1 MLLSC
6 YVLGKGTIFS
16 IPLSDKISI
25 EKEEYSIESLTIDI
39 LKKYIW
45 KREEKNL
52 KFADNASELEL
63 RHVNVKEVLGV
74 FNEVDIKQK
83 LEGNKMKPN
92 FLFSRTRLP

>member
-6 YVLGKGTIFS
+6 YVLGKGTIFL
-16 IPLSDKISI
+16 IPLSNKISI

-45 KREEKNL
+45 EQ
-52 KFADNASELEL
+52 
-63 RHVNVKEVLGV
+63 VVGI
-74 FNEVDIKQK
+74 FNEVDIEQK

-92 FLFSRTRLP
+92 FLFIRTRLP

>member
-25 EKEEYSIESLTIDI
+25 EKEEYFIESLTIDI

-45 KREEKNL
+45 KQ
-52 KFADNASELEL
+52 
-63 RHVNVKEVLGV
+63 VVGV
-74 FNEVDIKQK
+74 FNKVDIKQK